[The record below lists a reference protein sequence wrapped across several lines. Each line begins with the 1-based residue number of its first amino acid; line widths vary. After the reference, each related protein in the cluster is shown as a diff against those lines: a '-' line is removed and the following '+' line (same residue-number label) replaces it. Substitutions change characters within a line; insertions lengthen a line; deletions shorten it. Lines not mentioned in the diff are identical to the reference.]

1 MNPHVDRIFGDA
13 FVEYRAVCEETER
26 RCAEAFKRLTI
37 ICSGGLASG
46 NKIMF
51 FGNGGSAADAQH
63 LATELT
69 IRYTVDRP
77 ALAAMA
83 LTVDSSTLTAAAN
96 DLGFEEV
103 FARQIEALAR
113 AGDVAL
119 GISTSGNSENI
130 IRALKKARSTGVHAL
145 MLPLP
150 YMVFLHLWR
159 DTKRVLTDS
168 GGLQEET
175 TAWAY
180 RASRCRT
187 ILNALSQWRRV
198 AIRSSALFLPQFW
211 PLPIA
216 H

>member
-1 MNPHVDRIFGDA
+1 MDTPMNPHVDRIFGAA
-13 FVEYRAVCEETER
+13 FDEHRAVCEETER
-26 RCAEAFKRLTI
+26 SCAEAFKRLATI
-37 ICSGGLASG
+37 CAEALASG

-119 GISTSGNSENI
+119 GISTSGNSENV
-130 IRALKKARSTGVHAL
+130 IRALKKARSMGVHAVGFAGRDGGR
-145 MLPLP
+145 MKEVAEPLLIVP
-150 YMVFLHLWR
+150 
-159 DTKRVLTDS
+159 S
-168 GGLQEET
+168 AT
-175 TAWAY
+175 TA
-180 RASRCRT
+180 RIQEMHIFLGHQLCE
-187 ILNALSQWRRV
+187 ILEAPYLT
-198 AIRSSALFLPQFW
+198 PQR
-211 PLPIA
+211 
-216 H
+216 HG

>member
-1 MNPHVDRIFGDA
+1 MDTPMNPHVDRIFSAA
-13 FVEYRAVCEETER
+13 FDEHRAVCEETER
-26 RCAEAFKRLTI
+26 HCADAFKRVATVCAEA
-37 ICSGGLASG
+37 LASG

-96 DLGFEEV
+96 DLAFEEV

-119 GISTSGNSENI
+119 GISTSGNSENV
-130 IRALKKARSTGVHAL
+130 IRALKKARSMGVHAL
-145 MLPLP
+145 MPPP
-150 YMVFLHLWR
+150 YMEFLHLWR
-159 DTKRVLTDS
+159 DAKRVLTDS
-168 GGLQEET
+168 GGLQE
-175 TAWAY
+175 
-180 RASRCRT
+180 
-187 ILNALSQWRRV
+187 
-198 AIRSSALFLPQFW
+198 
-211 PLPIA
+211 
-216 H
+216 